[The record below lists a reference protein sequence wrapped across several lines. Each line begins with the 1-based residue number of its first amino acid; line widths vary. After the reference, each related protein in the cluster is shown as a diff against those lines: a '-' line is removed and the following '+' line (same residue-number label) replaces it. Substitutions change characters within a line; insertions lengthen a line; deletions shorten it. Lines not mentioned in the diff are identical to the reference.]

1 MAEIPVEKKGS
12 FPWWL
17 LLLGAALLGLLLWMF
32 AAGDDDVDTIAQ
44 TTATPAYSVNSAVDF
59 DDARVTELTGDMSFY
74 VEANDGQEYFIV
86 FDEVRTPG
94 TAKEGMLD
102 INVGNYVD
110 ITGTMRD
117 RNYNLPSTVQATIPA
132 GEEMFIYAT
141 DIDKD

>member
-32 AAGDDDVDTIAQ
+32 AAGDDDADVR
-44 TTATPAYSVNSAVDF
+44 TTAYTPVAVNSAIDM
-59 DDARVTELTGDMSFY
+59 DEAYVTELTGDMSFY
-74 VEANDGQEYFIV
+74 ARAEDGETYFVV
-86 FDEVRTPG
+86 FDEVPTPG

-102 INVGNYVD
+102 INEGDYVD
-110 ITGTMRD
+110 ITGTLRNRD
-117 RNYNLPSTVQATIPA
+117 YTLPATVQADIPA
-132 GEEMFIYAT
+132 SEEMFIFAT